1 MDNTKKKKSNVGMTM
16 SQSSGFDNCIDAHAD
31 ELFKKVKRNPLLS
44 LLIAGGLGY
53 LFAKIT
59 RGC

>member
-1 MDNTKKKKSNVGMTM
+1 MDSKKPKKVNIRTSAVQTA
-16 SQSSGFDNCIDAHAD
+16 GFDNCLDVHAD

-44 LLIAGGLGY
+44 LLIAGSLGY

-59 RGC
+59 K

>member
-1 MDNTKKKKSNVGMTM
+1 MDNAQKKKSNVGMPMLQT
-16 SQSSGFDNCIDAHAD
+16 SGFDNCIDAHAD

-44 LLIAGGLGY
+44 LLIAGSLGY